1 MTDQNQQYD
10 ADVAIIGYG
19 PSGVVAANV
28 LGKRGIKTIAVER
41 FKDIYARARAV
52 TVNDW
57 TMRIV
62 QDLGLAEQQLE
73 VMDGMHSLRW
83 VDYEGRQLT
92 WMPFPPSIYG
102 YATAYCLYQP
112 EMERV
117 LREGV
122 ERYDNVEVRYEREM
136 TTLVQDE
143 HGVTVETKNLAT
155 GETESIRVKY
165 VLACDGGSS
174 HTREQLGVQ
183 LIGDTLSVR
192 WVVIDC
198 RVKRWWP
205 NRHMHTFWSDARRPV
220 VDIPLGLGN
229 HRWEFPLN
237 PDESDAD
244 FQTPEQLWKLLN
256 SLGVT
261 ENEVEIHQ
269 HAFYNHHVRHAD
281 RWRVGRVLLCG
292 DAAHLMPPW
301 AGNGMQSGI
310 RDAQNVCLKLVE
322 VLEGRVSEKLLDTYE
337 QERAPDVARYTQIS
351 VGLGMIIK
359 RELSDEQV
367 AAMMEQERTSGE
379 LPMVLRG
386 PHYQQ
391 GWLQKGA
398 GSKDVVGKFLPQ
410 PRAANCKGQVSLL
423 DDLTGNGLIVLG
435 ANTDPASQ
443 LDAAQ
448 KAAWEQLGAQ
458 FIAVRSA
465 DQRAQSESDV
475 FDING
480 ELIAWMQKEDVEVVV
495 VRQDKIVAAASGN
508 LDVPA
513 L

>member
-1 MTDQNQQYD
+1 MTVNQNFD
-10 ADVAIIGYG
+10 ADVAILGYG

-28 LGKRGIKTIAVER
+28 LGKRGIKTIAIER

-57 TMRIV
+57 TMRII
-62 QDLGLAEQQLE
+62 QDMGLADKQLA

-83 VDYEGRQLT
+83 LDYQGNQLT
-92 WMPFPPSIYG
+92 WMPFVPSIYG
-102 YATAYCLYQP
+102 FDTAYCLYQP
-112 EMERV
+112 EMEKV
-117 LREGV
+117 LRAGV
-122 ERYDNVEVRYEREM
+122 ERYSNVEVRFERE
-136 TTLVQDE
+136 VFSIRQDAD
-143 HGVTVETKNLAT
+143 GVTLEMKDTVSGNVETL
-155 GETESIRVKY
+155 RVKY
-165 VLACDGGSS
+165 LLGCDGGSS
-174 HTREQLGVQ
+174 TTREQIGVK
-183 LIGDTLSVR
+183 LIGDTLPVR

-237 PDESDAD
+237 PDETDAD
-244 FQTPEQLWKLLN
+244 FQDKNQLWKLLN

-301 AGNGMQSGI
+301 AGNGMQSGM
-310 RDAQNVCLKLVE
+310 RDAQSASLKLVE
-322 VLEGRVSEKLLDTYE
+322 VLEGRFPEKLLDTYE
-337 QERAPDVARYTQIS
+337 PERAPDVERYTQIS

-359 RELSDEQV
+359 RELSDEQI
-367 AAMMEQERTSGE
+367 AAMMEAERASGD
-379 LPMVLRG
+379 LPMVLRP

-391 GWLQKGA
+391 GWLQKGP

-410 PRAANCKGQVSLL
+410 PRAANCKGRFARL
-423 DDLTGNGLIVLG
+423 DDLTGNGLLVLG
-435 ANTDPASQ
+435 ANVDPVSR
-443 LDAAQ
+443 LTPEQ
-448 KAAWEQLGAQ
+448 KLAWEQLGAT
-458 FIAVRSA
+458 FIVVRSGDQKALA
-465 DQRAQSESDV
+465 DTDV
-475 FDING
+475 IDIDGVLINWMKAEG
-480 ELIAWMQKEDVEVVV
+480 VELVV
-495 VRQDKIVAAASGN
+495 VRQDKIIAAASGN